1 MQNMRKGVQVY
12 TVREFIGTQE
22 GYEQSLRKI
31 REIGYDSVQTYGWKV
46 PDAEHKAFLEEL
58 GLTTE
63 SVGGDYEEMLRDPAA
78 IKKAIETAHF
88 YGTDL
93 VSVGTLPVPPAA
105 SYARE
110 AYLEYAAGVN
120 KIGAE
125 LKKEGVHL
133 LYHSHA
139 LEFFSLGGGENGF
152 DLLFNETDPKRSGTA
167 STRTG
172 CSRRQNPAE
181 YILKAKGRVPIVHFK
196 DYKIVGGA
204 DPIEQVCKAFGEVGE
219 GNLDWPKIIEA
230 CRATEVRACIVEQ
243 DICPRDPFDCLKTS
257 YDNMVKFG
265 L

>member
-93 VSVGTLPVPPAA
+93 VSVGTLPVPLRE
-105 SYARE
+105 SRE
-110 AYLEYAAGVN
+110 ASSSTPRASTRSAPSSRRKASICFTIRMRSSSSRSAAA
-120 KIGAE
+120 KTASIC
-125 LKKEGVHL
+125 
-133 LYHSHA
+133 S
-139 LEFFSLGGGENGF
+139 SMRR
-152 DLLFNETDPKRSGTA
+152 TPKRSGTA

-172 CSRRQNPAE
+172 CSRAARTRPST
-181 YILKAKGRVPIVHFK
+181 F
-196 DYKIVGGA
+196 
-204 DPIEQVCKAFGEVGE
+204 
-219 GNLDWPKIIEA
+219 
-230 CRATEVRACIVEQ
+230 
-243 DICPRDPFDCLKTS
+243 
-257 YDNMVKFG
+257 
-265 L
+265 

>member
-93 VSVGTLPVPPAA
+93 VSVGTLPVPL
-105 SYARE
+105 RE
-110 AYLEYAAGVN
+110 SREGFLEYAAGVN

-152 DLLFNETDPKRSGTA
+152 DLLFNETDPEAFWYCIDTHWMQSG
-167 STRTG
+167 G
-172 CSRRQNPAE
+172 KNPAE

-204 DPIEQVCKAFGEVGE
+204 TRSSRSARRSAKSARAISTGRRSSKPAAPPRCAPASSSRTSARAIRSTASR
-219 GNLDWPKIIEA
+219 
-230 CRATEVRACIVEQ
+230 RAT
-243 DICPRDPFDCLKTS
+243 TTW
-257 YDNMVKFG
+257 
-265 L
+265 

>member
-46 PDAEHKAFLEEL
+46 PDDEHKAFLEEL

-93 VSVGTLPVPPAA
+93 VSVGTLPVPL
-105 SYARE
+105 RE
-110 AYLEYAAGVN
+110 SREGFLEYAAGVN

-139 LEFFSLGGGENGF
+139 L
-152 DLLFNETDPKRSGTA
+152 
-167 STRTG
+167 
-172 CSRRQNPAE
+172 
-181 YILKAKGRVPIVHFK
+181 
-196 DYKIVGGA
+196 
-204 DPIEQVCKAFGEVGE
+204 
-219 GNLDWPKIIEA
+219 
-230 CRATEVRACIVEQ
+230 
-243 DICPRDPFDCLKTS
+243 
-257 YDNMVKFG
+257 
-265 L
+265 